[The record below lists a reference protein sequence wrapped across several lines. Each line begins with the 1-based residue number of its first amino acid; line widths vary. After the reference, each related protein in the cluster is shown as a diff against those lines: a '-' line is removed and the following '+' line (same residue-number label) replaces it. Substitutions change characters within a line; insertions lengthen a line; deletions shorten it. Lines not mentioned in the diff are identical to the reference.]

1 MNILNDDIKQLIY
14 EYEGNEYNKATFN
27 KVIEEL
33 NLKRLTDFIKY
44 NIFNDTKYICSC
56 KYKTSRIYIM
66 DMIDKNDI
74 VKYTDYNKQLS
85 GFITAEGIYLM
96 GKCDKLEIAK
106 NLINHNELYN
116 YLMNRIKGIEDE
128 FIEDFY
134 YDFVVNN
141 NYFDKRIMKNDV
153 YDNMD
158 ISTDTEN
165 EFSDESDEWDSEYS
179 DESGDDESDESD
191 ETDEDD

>member
-1 MNILNDDIKQLIY
+1 MNILNDDIIQLIY
-14 EYEGNEYNKATFN
+14 EYEGIEYNKATFN

-33 NLKRLTDFIKY
+33 NLKRLTDFKKY
-44 NIFNDTKYICSC
+44 DIFDDTKYICSC

-85 GFITAEGIYLM
+85 EFITAEGIYMM

-116 YLMNRIKGIEDE
+116 YLMNRIKGVEHE

-134 YDFVVNN
+134 YELVVNN
-141 NYFDKRIMKNDV
+141 NYFDKRIMKNRV
-153 YDNMD
+153 YDNLD

-165 EFSDESDEWDSEYS
+165 EFDDESD
-179 DESGDDESDESD
+179 DDESDYYETDESD
-191 ETDEDD
+191 ETNEDDVDY

>member
-1 MNILNDDIKQLIY
+1 MNKINDDVKRLIY

-33 NLKRLTDFIKY
+33 NLKRLTDFMKY
-44 NIFNDTKYICSC
+44 NIFDDTKYIGTG

-66 DMIDKNDI
+66 DMIDQNDI

-85 GFITAEGIYLM
+85 GFITAEAINIM
-96 GKCDKLEIAK
+96 GRCNKLEIAK

-116 YLMNRIKGIEDE
+116 YLMDRIKGVEDE

-134 YDFVVNN
+134 YDFVVDN
-141 NYFDKRIMKNDV
+141 NYFDKRIMKNEV
-153 YDNMD
+153 YDNLD

-165 EFSDESDEWDSEYS
+165 EFSESEFS
-179 DESGDDESDESD
+179 DDESDYY
-191 ETDEDD
+191 ETDESEETYEDDY

>member
-1 MNILNDDIKQLIY
+1 
-14 EYEGNEYNKATFN
+14 
-27 KVIEEL
+27 
-33 NLKRLTDFIKY
+33 
-44 NIFNDTKYICSC
+44 
-56 KYKTSRIYIM
+56 
-66 DMIDKNDI
+66 MIDKNDI

-85 GFITAEGIYLM
+85 EFITAEGIYLM

-165 EFSDESDEWDSEYS
+165 EFDDESDEWDSEYS

>member
-44 NIFNDTKYICSC
+44 NIFEDTKYICRC
-56 KYKTSRIYIM
+56 EYKTSRIYVM

-85 GFITAEGIYLM
+85 EFITAEGIYLM

-106 NLINHNELYN
+106 NIINHNELYD

-141 NYFDKRIMKNDV
+141 NYFDKRVMKNDV

-165 EFSDESDEWDSEYS
+165 EFSDESDEWDSDYYET
-179 DESGDDESDESD
+179 DESDESE